1 MRRRSPP
8 PHFAFRP
15 HSSACSSDGA
25 RRGGNAEARMTN
37 DDADYSAACGGLR
50 GALKHIARGS
60 PFLLHGLMPEN
71 QEPAEIQRPTP
82 VRTGGEFS
90 PASLRVGPLT
100 AVLIA
105 ISVAV
110 AIFSRLG
117 QNADVLSSL
126 FITRYRLRDG
136 EGFLPEIVQGQ
147 VWRLLTPIF
156 IHFGIMHLVF
166 NMLWLKDLGSMIEK
180 LVSTWVLL
188 ALVIVIGIP
197 SNLGQFYFHG
207 PFFGG
212 MSGIVY
218 GLLGYV
224 WMKSKF
230 DPASGLF
237 LEKQTVTWMIG
248 WFFLCLTGA
257 MGSVANYA
265 HGIGLVTG
273 MIWGFTSAK
282 MRSARP

>member
-1 MRRRSPP
+1 
-8 PHFAFRP
+8 
-15 HSSACSSDGA
+15 
-25 RRGGNAEARMTN
+25 
-37 DDADYSAACGGLR
+37 
-50 GALKHIARGS
+50 
-60 PFLLHGLMPEN
+60 MPEN
-71 QEPAEIQRPTP
+71 QEPAKIQHPTP
-82 VRTGGEFS
+82 IRTGGEFS
-90 PASLRVGPLT
+90 PTSLRVGPLT
-100 AVLIA
+100 GVLIA
-105 ISVAV
+105 ISVVV

-117 QNADVLSSL
+117 KSDDALSNL
-126 FITRYRLRDG
+126 FITQYGRG
-136 EGFLPEIVQGQ
+136 ESEALLPEIMRGQ

-180 LVSTWVLL
+180 LVSTRLLL
-188 ALVIVIGIP
+188 ALVIVIGIL
-197 SNLGQFYFHG
+197 SNLGQFLFHG

-237 LEKQTVTWMIG
+237 LEKQTVIWMIG

-265 HGIGLVTG
+265 HGVGLVTG
-273 MIWGFTSAK
+273 MIWGFAAAK
-282 MRSARP
+282 TRAIRAS